1 MRGLRTAAAI
11 AIACALGG
19 CQAGIFREWSM
30 DGGSSLSLDA
40 SQRLV
45 FVTER
50 GGRNGDRRV
59 VCAEPSPDSITSLA
73 ATLSASG
80 AANSE
85 LTRPA
90 PARSDGTAEDG
101 EAAGTGGTVTA
112 KRAVQAGIS
121 AAYGENAAYVGMR
134 TQTIQLLRDGLF
146 RACEAYMNG
155 AIDETQY
162 NLLLVNMPRTMAALV
177 AMDGLTAR
185 PSAPPIFLSAPGVS
199 SNVTPSGTQPNGS
212 GAPSTPSAPGA
223 PGAPAAGADVKP
235 TTPPSITIN
244 PLTNADK
251 APEAVRDIALS
262 MTEHQTVHSA
272 CMAIMASN
280 KDPRQVYDQHFEA
293 VATMCKQLFKGLPEI
308 YAWKAKQE
316 AIRAAKQE
324 AIRGTTN

>member
-50 GGRNGDRRV
+50 GGRSGDRRV

-185 PSAPPIFLSAPGVS
+185 PSAPPFALGAPTVS
-199 SNVTPSGTQPNGS
+199 SLVT
-212 GAPSTPSAPGA
+212 
-223 PGAPAAGADVKP
+223 P
-235 TTPPSITIN
+235 TTPGTPQSGGGQAPISESKVTNNTQNTITIQPN
-244 PLTNADK
+244 TVNDK
-251 APEAVRDIALS
+251 ASDAVRDIALS

-316 AIRAAKQE
+316 AIRAAK
-324 AIRGTTN
+324 RP

>member
-80 AANSE
+80 GANSDV
-85 LTRPA
+85 TRPA
-90 PARSDGTAEDG
+90 PVRSDGAAGDG
-101 EAAGTGGTVTA
+101 TAAGTGGTITS
-112 KRAVQAGIS
+112 KQAVQAGIS

-185 PSAPPIFLSAPGVS
+185 PSAPPFALGAPTVSAL
-199 SNVTPSGTQPNGS
+199 VTPAAA
-212 GAPSTPSAPGA
+212 GAPQSG
-223 PGAPAAGADVKP
+223 GAPAPISESKV
-235 TTPPSITIN
+235 TNNTQNTITIQPN
-244 PLTNADK
+244 TVNDK
-251 APEAVRDIALS
+251 ASDAVRDIALS

-280 KDPRQVYDQHFEA
+280 KDPHQIYDQHFEA
-293 VATMCKQLFKGLPEI
+293 VAAMCRQLFKGLPEI

-316 AIRAAKQE
+316 AIRAAKKP
-324 AIRGTTN
+324 